1 MPKKLDD
8 CVAHVKG
15 KKGIDNPWA
24 VCNAQLGKE
33 TKEDHNPL
41 DIPFGYEVDNKTQ
54 EKLNA
59 NRMDGHS
66 YRPTQARNFSP
77 PITSRSVKPQ
87 IDKTRKGIGGQVGK
101 IDSDANTNNMTT
113 SMWKKILDAQL
124 KRNVEEPRYS

>member
-8 CVAHVKG
+8 CVAQVKG
-15 KKGIDNPWA
+15 QKGVDNPWA
-24 VCNAQLGKE
+24 VCNAKLGKE

-41 DIPFGYEVDNKTQ
+41 DKKTQ

-101 IDSDANTNNMTT
+101 IDSSANTNNMTT
-113 SMWKKILDAQL
+113 SMLKKILDAQL
-124 KRNVEEPRYS
+124 KRNVEEPRYKNTLKKKD

>member
-8 CVAHVKG
+8 CVAQVKG
-15 KKGIDNPWA
+15 QKGVDNPWA

-33 TKEDHNPL
+33 TK
-41 DIPFGYEVDNKTQ
+41 KTQ

-101 IDSDANTNNMTT
+101 IDSSANTNNMTT

-124 KRNVEEPRYS
+124 KRNVEEPRY